1 MAPERGGERNRG
13 EGIALGAE
21 LRAFVRALRRR
32 SVAERTAAFGENPLA
47 QQRGA
52 RWLKVTQADQELQDV
67 RNLVSLQ
74 GGVLNTRFLSS
85 RQHGWGVIPEDRRKL
100 GRAVGQFVVRTQLRP
115 DVAAAAP
122 HGMAGHAL
130 GLERAPTPFGVARRA
145 LLARRLRPRS
155 DVGDEIVHLVAL
167 KLRPRQ
173 PTENM
178 GIAAQ
183 LVERP
188 DGRVLRAKISQKK
201 PDGSA
206 IHNTA

>member
-1 MAPERGGERNRG
+1 
-13 EGIALGAE
+13 
-21 LRAFVRALRRR
+21 
-32 SVAERTAAFGENPLA
+32 
-47 QQRGA
+47 
-52 RWLKVTQADQELQDV
+52 
-67 RNLVSLQ
+67 
-74 GGVLNTRFLSS
+74 
-85 RQHGWGVIPEDRRKL
+85 
-100 GRAVGQFVVRTQLRP
+100 
-115 DVAAAAP
+115 VAAAAP